1 MAVVPEQFLMLAVNS
16 VIDYIHQLL
25 IIHNG
30 RLVFFYQLF
39 VCFYFTFRHEPA
51 PSLHICIRFLILRA
65 IIHINAVPTFC
76 IFRY

>member
-16 VIDYIHQLL
+16 VIDHIHQLL
-25 IIHNG
+25 IIYNG

-51 PSLHICIRFLILRA
+51 PS
-65 IIHINAVPTFC
+65 
-76 IFRY
+76 